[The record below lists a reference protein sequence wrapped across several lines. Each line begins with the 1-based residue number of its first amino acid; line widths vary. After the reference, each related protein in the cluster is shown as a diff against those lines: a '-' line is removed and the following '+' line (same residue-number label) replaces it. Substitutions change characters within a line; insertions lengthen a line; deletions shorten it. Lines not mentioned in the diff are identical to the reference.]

1 MADGHDAQRLG
12 TLEKSVNDSAA
23 KAGVLW
29 TSFLTVGAYLLIATG
44 SVTHRNLFLNSAIKL
59 PVLGVELPVTGY
71 FLVAPIIYLIF
82 HFYLLLQLGGLEE
95 KVADYNLVLNETVT
109 EPADRRMA
117 RWRLDDFPLLQ
128 FLAGVRE
135 RRTGLA
141 GRLQMLIS
149 WITIVLFPIVVLL
162 QMQIVFL
169 PYHSAWITWLHRAC
183 LIVDLGLIWFFW
195 RAFRRNSEIS
205 RPRRVAAAA
214 AEAIGACLILLFSL
228 ALATFPGEVTYRNWA
243 SRAVDTLVS
252 FVARDPNVSAS
263 KLLFEGDVDGVT
275 GEPNSLFANRII
287 LPDERF
293 YDEAKKAEVS
303 VSLRGRDLR
312 GAILPRTDLGH
323 ADFTGATLVEASFL
337 GARLQRARF
346 GCAAKLQLNLSEQ
359 LRARAKADTC
369 DDDHATDLRGA
380 DFSEALL
387 HGTSFNHAKMRG
399 ARFARA
405 MMQGVVLDDVD
416 LTGASFTYARL
427 EGASLVNAKL
437 ISASLFAAQMQG
449 ANLDG
454 ADLSL
459 TSVLQTE
466 MQGANLQSATFTHAT
481 FNHARLY
488 RTFVNLDDLNAAIV
502 IASHAR
508 PTYPRLLAPGSA
520 DRDNSAVLPDTLD
533 AAGFKALLA
542 RAQERIQNDDIR
554 QAVVARLQVLDP
566 AKKAQDG
573 QLVSDHPIKSDEE
586 ANEGARAAR
595 AEAISKLMCEADG
608 APYVAR
614 AFIYNGRIIGISS
627 QNFSLAEDPG
637 LRAIATLRGKECAG
651 SVGLDG
657 SDFRELA
664 RLEKLIERMK
674 NRNKHE
680 SDDDDDDDKK
690 EDKKDDKKDS
700 K

>member
-12 TLEKSVNDSAA
+12 TLEKAVNDSSA

-71 FLVAPIIYLIF
+71 FVVAPIIYLIF
-82 HFYLLLQLGGLEE
+82 HFYLLLQLEGLGE
-95 KVADYNLVLNETVT
+95 KVADYNLVLSETVT

-195 RAFRRNSEIS
+195 RAFRGNSDIS
-205 RPRRVAAAA
+205 RRRRVAAAT

-243 SRAVDTLVS
+243 SHAIDTLVS
-252 FVARDPNVSAS
+252 RVARNPNVSAS

-312 GAILPRTDLGH
+312 GAILPRADLSH

-337 GARLQRARF
+337 GAKLQRARF

-359 LRARAKADTC
+359 LRARMKADTC
-369 DDDHATDLRGA
+369 DDEHATDLRGA

-387 HGTSFNHAKMRG
+387 HGTLFNHAKMGG
-399 ARFARA
+399 ARFFRS
-405 MMQGVVLDDVD
+405 MMQDVVLDDAD

-427 EGASLVNAKL
+427 EGASLANAKL
-437 ISASLFAAQMQG
+437 ISASLFGAQMQG

-459 TSVLQTE
+459 ASVLQTQL
-466 MQGANLQSATFTHAT
+466 QGANLQNATVENAT
-481 FNHARLY
+481 FNRARLY
-488 RTFVNLDDLNAAIV
+488 RSFVNLGDLKAAILIV
-502 IASHAR
+502 STAR
-508 PTYPRLLAPGSA
+508 PVYPRLLVPDSTE
-520 DRDNSAVLPDTLD
+520 RDNPGLPDKLD
-533 AAGFKALLA
+533 AAGFKTLLV
-542 RAQERIQNDDIR
+542 RAQERIRKRRHSSGGRGTAAGARSR
-554 QAVVARLQVLDP
+554 QETARRTIGVRAAHQFRQGSERRRSGRAGGSDQQADVRGQWRPLCRTGFHLQWTHHRHQQSAVQPGRRPGAARDRDLARQGLCGRRRPRWQRFSPACEARMADP
-566 AKKAQDG
+566 A
-573 QLVSDHPIKSDEE
+573 DEDQE
-586 ANEGARAAR
+586 
-595 AEAISKLMCEADG
+595 
-608 APYVAR
+608 
-614 AFIYNGRIIGISS
+614 
-627 QNFSLAEDPG
+627 
-637 LRAIATLRGKECAG
+637 
-651 SVGLDG
+651 
-657 SDFRELA
+657 
-664 RLEKLIERMK
+664 
-674 NRNKHE
+674 
-680 SDDDDDDDKK
+680 
-690 EDKKDDKKDS
+690 
-700 K
+700 